1 MKNLNRNAAHV
12 ECKNKV
18 TPVTVGAAGTVS
30 DSSRQRQSNMPG
42 KHEMKE
48 LQKTAIFGTAHVL
61 RKALMQKYEILN
73 MGSNVTRTINCNY
86 RIVATLYT
94 QETWFASGI

>member
-30 DSSRQRQSNMPG
+30 DSSRKRQSNLPA
-42 KHEMKE
+42 KLEMKE
-48 LQKTAIFGTAHVL
+48 LHKIAILGTAHIL
-61 RKALMQKYEILN
+61 RKALMQ
-73 MGSNVTRTINCNY
+73 
-86 RIVATLYT
+86 
-94 QETWFASGI
+94 